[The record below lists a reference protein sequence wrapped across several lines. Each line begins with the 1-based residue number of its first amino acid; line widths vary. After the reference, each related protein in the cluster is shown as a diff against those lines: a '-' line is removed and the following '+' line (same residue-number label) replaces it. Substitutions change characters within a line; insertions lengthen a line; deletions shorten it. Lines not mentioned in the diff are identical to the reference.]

1 MVLLARGFKKMIGM
15 VIVILTGCLLISC
28 LISLL
33 IRIVTGFIETDVK
46 WRMATQVLLLKG
58 YWKLPEDEVL

>member
-33 IRIVTGFIETDVK
+33 IRVVTGFIETDVK

-58 YWKLPEDEVL
+58 YQKLPEDEVL

>member
-1 MVLLARGFKKMIGM
+1 MARGFKKMIGM

-33 IRIVTGFIETDVK
+33 IRVVTGFIETDVK

>member
-1 MVLLARGFKKMIGM
+1 MARRFKKMIGM
-15 VIVILTGCLLISC
+15 VIVILAGGLLIPC

-33 IRIVTGFIETDVK
+33 IRVVTGFIETDVK

-58 YWKLPEDEVL
+58 YQKLPEDEVL